1 MDHQLRDALQ
11 NDKNEFAVLN
21 TWTSV
26 RELTHDAVSAAISN
40 SALTMQS
47 KHAIVADIMSRLST
61 YRLADELDDL
71 RVGKFIRWIFKHE
84 VDEQTRETSGD
95 VSVNIKRLLP
105 NGAIVQS
112 IDIFDHGIMIACKN
126 MGPRGRYFS
135 FRMDDCVIFQHLSR
149 QEQMLLDAIDVLCDD
164 NDDVDGEGDDG

>member
-1 MDHQLRDALQ
+1 MDHQLRDALR

-40 SALTMQS
+40 STLTMQS
-47 KHAIVADIMSRLST
+47 KHAIVADIISRLST

-71 RVGKFIRWIFKHE
+71 HVGKCIRWIFRHE
-84 VDEQTRETSGD
+84 VDEQTRKTSGD

-105 NGAIVQS
+105 NGAIIQS
-112 IDIFDHGIMIACKN
+112 IDIFD
-126 MGPRGRYFS
+126 R
-135 FRMDDCVIFQHLSR
+135 
-149 QEQMLLDAIDVLCDD
+149 
-164 NDDVDGEGDDG
+164 